1 MLPSFLG
8 YKLIFSRYDG
18 LKKAELEVALDDHLT
33 KNASQYSGEAR
44 LAPFYKKRSDS
55 SPIKK
60 EASSALSDAETRT
73 KSVKRRVTKAA
84 EDLLATQVQRAC
96 AHARQRSSLANI

>member
-1 MLPSFLG
+1 MVPSFPSNN
-8 YKLIFSRYDG
+8 LIFPRYDG
-18 LKKAELEVALDDHLT
+18 LKKAEIEVALDDYLT

-60 EASSALSDAETRT
+60 EASSALSDAETKT

-84 EDLLATQVQRAC
+84 EDFIAT
-96 AHARQRSSLANI
+96 

>member
-1 MLPSFLG
+1 MFH
-8 YKLIFSRYDG
+8 RYDG
-18 LKKAELEVALDDHLT
+18 LKKTEIEVALDEYLT

-44 LAPFYKKRSDS
+44 LAPFYKRRSDS

-60 EASSALSDAETRT
+60 EASSALSDAETKP

-84 EDLLATQVQRAC
+84 EDLVAT
-96 AHARQRSSLANI
+96 

>member
-1 MLPSFLG
+1 MLPCFLG
-8 YKLIFSRYDG
+8 NKLIFHRYDG

-44 LAPFYKKRSDS
+44 LAPFYKKHS

-60 EASSALSDAETRT
+60 EASSALSDAETKT

-84 EDLLATQVQRAC
+84 EELVAT
-96 AHARQRSSLANI
+96 